1 MKKLV
6 PDPPRVV
13 YSYFS
18 VQSDLLPPDALAHTS
33 ELLRGLIETLEEHR
47 RLHVG
52 EPGQN
57 MLANVTHAADM
68 ACALV
73 EHTLAKLNIE
83 REVSA

>member
-6 PDPPRVV
+6 PDPPRVAH
-13 YSYFS
+13 SYFC
-18 VQSDLLPPDALAHTS
+18 VHAELLPPDALAHTS

-47 RLHVG
+47 RLHAG

-73 EHTLAKLNIE
+73 EHTLTRFNIE
-83 REVSA
+83 QEISA

>member
-13 YSYFS
+13 YSYFC
-18 VQSDLLPPDALAHTS
+18 VHPDLLPIDALAHTG

-47 RLHVG
+47 RLHAG

-68 ACALV
+68 ACAMV
-73 EHTLAKLNIE
+73 EHTLVQLSVK
-83 REVSA
+83 REV